1 MFLANSKEAIKNQ
14 IEFQNRRLRNQ
25 LDGVFIR
32 KKTFE
37 EGLADLK
44 KKEEELEALA
54 KIKIK
59 ELGENGKEEY
69 SRLEKDIGRLGD
81 LVHTKKSELREIS
94 FQW

>member
-1 MFLANSKEAIKNQ
+1 M
-14 IEFQNRRLRNQ
+14 
-25 LDGVFIR
+25 
-32 KKTFE
+32 
-37 EGLADLK
+37 K

-94 FQW
+94 FQ

>member
-1 MFLANSKEAIKNQ
+1 M
-14 IEFQNRRLRNQ
+14 RNQ

-59 ELGENGKEEY
+59 ELGEKGKEEY
-69 SRLEKDIGRLGD
+69 SRLEKDILRLSD
-81 LVHTKKSELREIS
+81 LTQTKKAELREIS
-94 FQW
+94 FQ